1 MLCAS
6 LKRWGLHA
14 AGLTKEAEATAEGE
28 YREIE
33 GVLIGPGG
41 SAVAEDGT
49 VLSVSKL
56 TLLAL
61 RAELIARGLSVEGK
75 RRDLYRRVQV
85 LGSCGH
91 VPHHALQHAHA
102 RLQEMRVPRC
112 EHCVFQSTPPA
123 VV

>member
-1 MLCAS
+1 M
-6 LKRWGLHA
+6 HA
-14 AGLTKEAEATAEGE
+14 AGLTKEAEVAEDGE

-41 SAVAEDGT
+41 FAVAEDGT

-56 TLLAL
+56 TLPAL

-85 LGSCGH
+85 LGACNIVLFILCSKRMSRH
-91 VPHHALQHAHA
+91 
-102 RLQEMRVPRC
+102 R
-112 EHCVFQSTPPA
+112 
-123 VV
+123 